1 MKQKEQIEQYSGP
14 AGGWGALKAVTKSW
28 LGSDNAFRNLRAMLK
43 TNQNGG
49 FDCPGCAWGESPENG
64 MVNFC
69 ENGAKAV
76 NWEATSRLVDP
87 EFFAQH
93 SVSELAKQTDYWL
106 EYQGRLSHPMRYD
119 ASSDHYVAISWQEAF
134 DLVAKHLNALQ
145 SPDEAEFY
153 TSGRASNE
161 AAYLYQLFVRA
172 FGTNNFPDCS
182 NMCHEASAIGLFET
196 IGVGKGTV
204 VFKDLE
210 HADAI
215 FIIGQN
221 PGTNHPRMLEPLRA
235 AVKRGA
241 QVVCLNP
248 LKERGL
254 ERFQNPQLPIEML
267 RNGSKPTSSA
277 YYHPA
282 LGGDMAVFRGMAKFL
297 LQWEREAHAQG
308 GEPVFDHEFIRQHTN
323 GLDAYLAAVEQTSWQ
338 QIVEQS
344 GLQLDEIESLAHIY
358 RHADRVIM
366 CWAMGLTQHRHSVVT
381 IQEVVN
387 LQLLRGNV
395 GKPGAGL
402 SPVRGHSNVQGDRT
416 MGINEKPPAFLLD
429 ALEKRFQFKV
439 PRSHGHNAVQ
449 AIQAMEEK
457 RAKVFI
463 GLGGNFAQ
471 ATPDTPRTHQAMRN
485 CELTVH
491 IATKLNRSHL
501 VTGRDALILPC
512 LGRTEIDV
520 QAHGPQGVTVEDT
533 FSMVHLSYGQLKPR
547 SPHLRSE
554 PAILAGIAKAT
565 LGNFPIDWDW
575 AIADYSRIRDLIEQT
590 IPGFKDFNQR
600 VQHPGGFYLG
610 NAAARREWNT
620 ASGKAQFS
628 PSALPAQLVNEHVT
642 SRGDNPDLI
651 LQTLR
656 SHDQYNTTLYGL
668 NDRYRGVF
676 GRRDVVFVN
685 QEEIRRLGYQAGD
698 KVDLV
703 SLWED
708 GVERRVSGFELV
720 AYDMPAGQAAAYY
733 PETNPL
739 VPLESYGERT
749 FTPTSKFI
757 AIKLEKAQPSEVIAT
772 TAV

>member
-1 MKQKEQIEQYSGP
+1 MNQKEEIKEYPGP
-14 AGGWGALKAVTKSW
+14 AAGWGALKAVTKSW
-28 LGSDNAFRNLRAMLK
+28 LGSENGFRNLRAMLK

-87 EFFAQH
+87 EFFTQY
-93 SVSELAKQTDYWL
+93 SVSELSKQTDYWL

-119 ASSDHYVAISWQEAF
+119 AQTDHYVEISWEDAF
-134 DLVAKHLNALQ
+134 ALVGKHLNALQ

-161 AAYLYQLFVRA
+161 AAFLYQLFVRA

-182 NMCHEASAIGLFET
+182 NMCHEASAIGMFDS

-210 HADAI
+210 LADAI
-215 FIIGQN
+215 FVIGQN
-221 PGTNHPRMLEPLRA
+221 PGTNHPRMLEPLRE

-241 QVVCLNP
+241 QVICLNP

-254 ERFQNPQLPIEML
+254 ERFQNPQHPIEML
-267 RNGSKPTSSA
+267 SNGSEPTSSA
-277 YYHPA
+277 YFRPA

-297 LQWEREAHAQG
+297 LQWDRQAQAQG
-308 GEPVFDHEFIRQHTN
+308 DAPVLDHDFIREHTN
-323 GLDAYLAAVEQTSWQ
+323 GIEEYLSAVEQTSWEHITQ
-338 QIVEQS
+338 QS
-344 GLQLDEIESLAHIY
+344 GLSLEEIEVLARMY
-358 RHADRVIM
+358 RRAERVVM
-366 CWAMGLTQHRHSVVT
+366 CWAMGLTQHRHSVYT

-416 MGINEKPPAFLLD
+416 MGINEKPPQFLLD

-439 PRSHGHNAVQ
+439 PRTHGHNAVL
-449 AIQAMEEK
+449 AIKAMEEK
-457 RAKVFI
+457 RAKVFV

-471 ATPDTPRTHQAMRN
+471 ATPDTPRTHAAMRN

-501 VTGRDALILPC
+501 VTGGDALILPC
-512 LGRTEIDV
+512 LGRTEIDM
-520 QAHGPQGVTVEDT
+520 QASGPQGVTVEDT

-554 PAILAGIAKAT
+554 AAILAGIAKAT

-575 AIADYSRIRDLIEQT
+575 AIADYSHIRDLIADT
-590 IPGFKDFNQR
+590 IPGFQNFNQR
-600 VQHPGGFYLG
+600 VKKPGGFYLG
-610 NAAARREWNT
+610 NSAARREWNT

-628 PSALPAQLVNEHVT
+628 ATTLPEQLVNENVT
-642 SRGDNPDLI
+642 QRGDKPDLI

-668 NDRYRGVF
+668 DDRYRGVF
-676 GRRDVVFVN
+676 GRRDVVFAN
-685 QEEIRRLGYQAGD
+685 EEDIRRLGFEPGD
-698 KVDLV
+698 RVDLV
-703 SLWED
+703 TLWDD
-708 GVERRVSGFELV
+708 GLERRVNGFELV
-720 AYDMPAGQAAAYY
+720 AYDVPAGQAAAYY

-739 VPLESYGERT
+739 VPLDSYGERT
-749 FTPTSKFI
+749 FTPTSKFV
-757 AIKLEKAQPSEVIAT
+757 AIKLEKAKPSILIPAT
-772 TAV
+772 VL